1 MFGSG
6 LPGLLAGLGAF
17 SFTGLLVGFAE
28 SKGCCC
34 LRADGLF
41 CTFIQAAV
49 VVGLARISKMLTTSC
64 HAGWQM
70 QG

>member
-1 MFGSG
+1 MFGRG

-17 SFTGLLVGFAE
+17 SVSGLLVRFDE

-34 LRADGLF
+34 VRADGLF
-41 CTFIQAAV
+41 CSFIQAAV
-49 VVGLARISKMLTTSC
+49 VVGLARIRKTLTTSC
-64 HAGWQM
+64 HAGWRM